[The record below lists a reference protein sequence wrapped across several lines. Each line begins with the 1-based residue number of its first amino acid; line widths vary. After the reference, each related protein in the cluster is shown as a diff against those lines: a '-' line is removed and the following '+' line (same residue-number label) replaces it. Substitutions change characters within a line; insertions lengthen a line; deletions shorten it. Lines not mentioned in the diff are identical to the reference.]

1 MRRDPAP
8 HGVPRA
14 RAAGEVGGTA
24 PEPGPPRVEQH
35 AATTVQLHRDN
46 RRVPDSATAYRRHV
60 RVPSHGEVVEMGTPH
75 GSASVHTPDFSG
87 GPAAFVVD
95 ARGLVSAWSPMAER
109 LLGYETAEVVGRPVA
124 ELWPVIPWDAP
135 QQLSSAFE
143 DGALGHAAVLTH
155 RQGHPVPVTLAA
167 YPVTSVVPGSEGTV
181 ILVTAVS
188 LPTAV
193 QDWLHHRERI
203 AAGALRSRMEPADAP
218 DHSAACITRSYVPAR
233 GGTGVNGSWADVIP
247 LPSARVALVVSDV
260 PASGMQATV
269 CIGLIGAAVRAL
281 AELDL
286 APGEVLARLDDIV
299 SRFTAGQD
307 NKWSLPF
314 VERLVGAT
322 YLYAVYDPIAR
333 RCVMASA
340 GHPPPAVA
348 DPDGSV
354 HVPELPGNRPLGRG
368 EPVFES
374 LDLEL
379 AEGSTLL
386 FYTGGLVRAC
396 GTDGAIAGLLGR
408 AVHQS
413 GPSIK
418 EVGRVTVDSMTPLL
432 EAEDDLALLVVRTRV
447 LSGGRVV
454 AWELPGDPA
463 AVAGIRSLVLHQ
475 LEQWDLGSLDFT
487 TELIASE
494 LVTNAIR
501 YGREPMQLR
510 LVYDRTLICEVSDGS
525 STSPYIR
532 RASATDEGGRGL
544 FLVADCAQRWG
555 VRYTNQGKTIWAEQ
569 ALNTE
574 ATPQRPP

>member
-1 MRRDPAP
+1 M
-8 HGVPRA
+8 
-14 RAAGEVGGTA
+14 
-24 PEPGPPRVEQH
+24 
-35 AATTVQLHRDN
+35 
-46 RRVPDSATAYRRHV
+46 
-60 RVPSHGEVVEMGTPH
+60 
-75 GSASVHTPDFSG
+75 
-87 GPAAFVVD
+87 
-95 ARGLVSAWSPMAER
+95 
-109 LLGYETAEVVGRPVA
+109 
-124 ELWPVIPWDAP
+124 
-135 QQLSSAFE
+135 
-143 DGALGHAAVLTH
+143 
-155 RQGHPVPVTLAA
+155 
-167 YPVTSVVPGSEGTV
+167 
-181 ILVTAVS
+181 
-188 LPTAV
+188 
-193 QDWLHHRERI
+193 
-203 AAGALRSRMEPADAP
+203 
-218 DHSAACITRSYVPAR
+218 
-233 GGTGVNGSWADVIP
+233 NGSWADVIP
-247 LPSARVALVVSDV
+247 LSSARVALVVSDV
-260 PASGMQATV
+260 PACGMQATV

-299 SRFTAGQD
+299 SRFTAGQG

-408 AVHQS
+408 AVRQS

-418 EVGRVTVDSMTPLL
+418 EVGRVTVDTMTPLL

-447 LSGGRVV
+447 LSGDRVV
-454 AWELPGDPA
+454 AWELPGDPV
-463 AVAGIRSLVLHQ
+463 AVAGIRSHVLQQ

-525 STSPYIR
+525 STSPHIR

-555 VRYTNQGKTIWAEQ
+555 VRYTNQGKTIWVEQ

-574 ATPQRPP
+574 ASPQRP

>member
-1 MRRDPAP
+1 
-8 HGVPRA
+8 
-14 RAAGEVGGTA
+14 
-24 PEPGPPRVEQH
+24 
-35 AATTVQLHRDN
+35 
-46 RRVPDSATAYRRHV
+46 
-60 RVPSHGEVVEMGTPH
+60 MGTLH
-75 GSASVHTPDFSG
+75 GASSVRTSDFSG

-95 ARGLVSAWSPMAER
+95 ARGLVSAWSPTAER

-135 QQLSSAFE
+135 QELPSAFE
-143 DGALGHAAVLTH
+143 AGTPGPTAVLTH

-218 DHSAACITRSYVPAR
+218 DHSAAWVTRSYVPAR

-247 LPSARVALVVSDV
+247 VSGARVALVVSDV

-286 APGEVLARLDDIV
+286 APEEVLARLDDMV
-299 SRFTAGQD
+299 SRFTAGQG
-307 NKWSLPF
+307 NKWSPSF
-314 VERLVGAT
+314 VEGLVGAT

-354 HVPELPGNRPLGRG
+354 HVPELPSNRPLGMG

-396 GTDGAIAGLLGR
+396 RTDDAIAGLLSR
-408 AVHQS
+408 AMRQS

-418 EVGRVTVDSMTPLL
+418 DAWRGTVDTVTPLL
-432 EAEDDLALLVVRTRV
+432 AAEDDLALLLVRTRA
-447 LSGGRVV
+447 LSGDRVV
-454 AWELPGDPA
+454 TWELPGDPA
-463 AVAGIRSLVLHQ
+463 AVAGIRSLVLQQ
-475 LEQWDLGSLDFT
+475 LDQWDLGSLDFT

-494 LVTNAIR
+494 LVTNAIL

-510 LVYDRTLICEVSDGS
+510 LIHDRILICEVSDGS
-525 STSPYIR
+525 STSPHIR

-544 FLVADCAQRWG
+544 FLVANCAQRWG
-555 VRYTNQGKTIWAEQ
+555 VRYTDQGKTIWAEQ
-569 ALNTE
+569 ALNAE
-574 ATPQRPP
+574 AAPEP

>member
-1 MRRDPAP
+1 
-8 HGVPRA
+8 
-14 RAAGEVGGTA
+14 
-24 PEPGPPRVEQH
+24 
-35 AATTVQLHRDN
+35 
-46 RRVPDSATAYRRHV
+46 
-60 RVPSHGEVVEMGTPH
+60 MGTLH
-75 GSASVHTPDFSG
+75 GASSVRTSDFSG
-87 GPAAFVVD
+87 GLAAFVVD
-95 ARGLVSAWSPMAER
+95 ARGVVSAWSPTAER

-135 QQLSSAFE
+135 QQLSQAF
-143 DGALGHAAVLTH
+143 GPGTPGPTAVLTH

-181 ILVTAVS
+181 ILATAVS
-188 LPTAV
+188 LPTAD

-203 AAGALRSRMEPADAP
+203 AAGALRSCMEPTEAP
-218 DHSAACITRSYVPAR
+218 DHSAAWITRSYVLAR
-233 GGTGVNGSWADVIP
+233 GGTGVNGSSADVIP
-247 LPSARVALVVSDV
+247 LSSARLALMVCDV

-286 APGEVLARLDDIV
+286 APEEVLARLDDIL
-299 SRFTAGQD
+299 SRFTAGQG
-307 NKWSLPF
+307 NKWSMPF
-314 VERLVGAT
+314 VGGLVGT
-322 YLYAVYDPIAR
+322 TFLYAVYDPIAR

-340 GHPPPAVA
+340 GHPPPTVA

-354 HVPELPGNRPLGRG
+354 HVPELPSNRPLGMG

-386 FYTGGLVRAC
+386 FYTGGLMRAC
-396 GTDGAIAGLLGR
+396 GTDDAIAGLLSR
-408 AVHQS
+408 AMCQS

-418 EVGRVTVDSMTPLL
+418 DAWRVTADSMRPLL
-432 EAEDDLALLVVRTRV
+432 AAEDDLALLDVRTRAI
-447 LSGGRVV
+447 SSDRVV
-454 AWELPGDPA
+454 TWELPTDPA
-463 AVAGIRSLVLHQ
+463 AVAGIRSLVLRQ
-475 LEQWDLGSLDFT
+475 LDQWELGSLDFT

-510 LVYDRTLICEVSDGS
+510 LIYDRMLICEVSDSS
-525 STSPYIR
+525 STSPHIR
-532 RASATDEGGRGL
+532 RASAGDEGGRGL

-574 ATPQRPP
+574 ATPERP